1 MMRVTSPTG
10 EIGIIPDTTANRK
23 KIINDGGK
31 ILQSAQEQ
39 DVPQEDGITNYTLT
53 GRDKSETAGKIRSA
67 TADAKRLGIINT
79 SMTPKERKAV
89 NEENRKLR
97 AEAKAKKEQE
107 QINEELGEVKPIK
120 SVG

>member
-1 MMRVTSPTG
+1 
-10 EIGIIPDTTANRK
+10 
-23 KIINDGGK
+23 
-31 ILQSAQEQ
+31 
-39 DVPQEDGITNYTLT
+39 
-53 GRDKSETAGKIRSA
+53 
-67 TADAKRLGIINT
+67 
-79 SMTPKERKAV
+79 MTPKERKAV